1 MDVGS
6 AKPTLSERNSV
17 RHYGLDLVSVSKRYD
32 VSKYVNYAKDV
43 VKRVYQNNGR
53 LLIVGGSGF
62 YLRSFFSQVV
72 DQVIVSDEIRDFVD
86 SLNEKKGLNGLL
98 AELEKLNPDGLGS
111 LDKSNPVRVIKS
123 LERCLAS
130 GSTIQKLQK
139 EFMEKPTP
147 FCDFEKKT
155 CLLDRS
161 NTSLFGLIEKRTRRM
176 LELGLVE
183 ETGKLIEQGIL
194 NNHPAS
200 NAVGYREAISYLNGE
215 IRESELAS
223 AIDQSTRQLV
233 AKQRKWFRKYYF
245 ADQKLMGENVR
256 AFSSRKLIW

>member
-6 AKPTLSERNSV
+6 AKPTHSERNSV
-17 RHYGLDLVSVSKRYD
+17 KHYGLDLVSVSKRYD
-32 VSKYVNYAKDV
+32 VSMYVNYARDV
-43 VKRVYQNNGR
+43 VERVYQNNGR

-72 DQVIVSDEIRDFVD
+72 DQVVVSKEIRDFVD

-98 AELEKLNPDGLGS
+98 VELEKLNPNGLGS

-139 EFMEKPTP
+139 ELMEKPTP
-147 FCDFEKKT
+147 FFGFEKKT

-161 NTSLFGLIEKRTRRM
+161 NTQLFELIEKRTSRM
-176 LELGLVE
+176 LEMGLVE
-183 ETGKLIEQGIL
+183 ETEKLIDQGIL

-200 NAVGYREAISYLNGE
+200 NAVGYREAISFLNGK
-215 IRESELAS
+215 IQGSELAS
-223 AIDQSTRQLV
+223 AINQSTRQLV

-245 ADQKLMGENVR
+245 ADQKLTSENDR
-256 AFSSRKLIW
+256 TFSSRKLIW